1 MVLVVAVLASGAA
14 LGRALARRVSILVA
28 GGVVAYAIPFEVYA
42 WAVVVLWVG
51 LGGLGLV
58 IARVDRAGRSIYL
71 VADAVMVIGAA
82 VVAAGIVAPP
92 SRLVVG
98 ASAID
103 PMVALQS
110 VAALGAV
117 VVGLMGLASSG
128 RSDAWARWT
137 WRAAGVATLYV
148 LSVAVVD
155 VVGTQVGGPVT
166 TDELRT
172 QGQVAL
178 SVLWAVLGVIAFVA
192 GLQLRIDDLRR
203 GGLTLLALATVK
215 VFLFDLSGL
224 DVAYRVISLI
234 VLGLLLLASAWIW
247 QRLQPR
253 SPTPRERHGG

>member
-1 MVLVVAVLASGAA
+1 
-14 LGRALARRVSILVA
+14 
-28 GGVVAYAIPFEVYA
+28 
-42 WAVVVLWVG
+42 
-51 LGGLGLV
+51 
-58 IARVDRAGRSIYL
+58 
-71 VADAVMVIGAA
+71 
-82 VVAAGIVAPP
+82 
-92 SRLVVG
+92 
-98 ASAID
+98 
-103 PMVALQS
+103 
-110 VAALGAV
+110 
-117 VVGLMGLASSG
+117 
-128 RSDAWARWT
+128 
-137 WRAAGVATLYV
+137 VATLYV

-178 SVLWAVLGVIAFVA
+178 SVLSAVLGVIAFVA